1 MFHIALLMLA
11 FELYQCLVQ
20 WNPSESKMDT
30 TGEVTCVCYEDVSFI

>member
-1 MFHIALLMLA
+1 MAMLMLA

-30 TGEVTCVCYEDVSFI
+30 TGEATCVCDEDMTFI